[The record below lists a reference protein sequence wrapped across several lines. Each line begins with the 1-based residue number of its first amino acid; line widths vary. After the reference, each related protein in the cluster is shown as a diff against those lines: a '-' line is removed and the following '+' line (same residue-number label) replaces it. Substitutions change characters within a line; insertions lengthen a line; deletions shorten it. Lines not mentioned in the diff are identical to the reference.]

1 MAIDLSALR
10 AELDTDPR
18 GLGYAGKT
26 IHELKPMLNANPETV
41 SRPISPAT
49 LWEWFDHHSR
59 LVALGAAR
67 TDAALTAEEQNAASA
82 LWISC
87 GAAVIDEVTRG
98 ELPQQVDLTSS
109 PFIHAVSLVVA
120 AEVLSAAQG
129 AAVLALG
136 DVSLPR
142 DEALGFGHVRESYIT
157 AALAL

>member
-1 MAIDLSALR
+1 VAIDLSALR

-18 GLGYAGKT
+18 GLGYVAADLPGKRAL
-26 IHELKPMLNANPETV
+26 INANPETI
-41 SRPISPAT
+41 SRAISPAT
-49 LWEWFDHHSR
+49 LWGYLFDNSR

-98 ELPQQVDLTSS
+98 ELPQSIDLTSS

-136 DVSLPR
+136 DVSVSR
-142 DEALGFGHVRESYIT
+142 GEALGFGSVRESYIT
-157 AALAL
+157 AALA

>member
-1 MAIDLSALR
+1 MIDLDALKT
-10 AELDTDPR
+10 ELTTDPR
-18 GLGYAGKT
+18 ALGYAGKT
-26 IHELKPMLNANPETV
+26 VHELKPIINGNPETV
-41 SRPISPAT
+41 SRPISPGT
-49 LWEWFDHHSR
+49 LWEWFDQHSR

-98 ELPQQVDLTSS
+98 ELPQSIDLTSA
-109 PFIHAVSLVVA
+109 PFANAIALLVA
-120 AEVLSAAQG
+120 AEVLSAVQG

-142 DEALGFGHVRESYIT
+142 DEALGFGHVREAYIT

>member
-1 MAIDLSALR
+1 VAIDLSALR
-10 AELDTDPR
+10 AELDADPR

-26 IHELKPMLNANPETV
+26 VHELKPIINGNPETV
-41 SRPISPAT
+41 SRPISPGT
-49 LWEWFDHHSR
+49 LWEWFDQHSR
-59 LVALGAAR
+59 LVALGVAR
-67 TDAALTAEEQNAASA
+67 TDAALTVEQRNAAQGVWYS
-82 LWISC
+82 L
-87 GAAVIDEVTRG
+87 GGDVVDEVTRG
-98 ELPQQVDLTSS
+98 ELPQSIDLTSS

-120 AEVLSAAQG
+120 ADVLSAVQG

>member
-26 IHELKPMLNANPETV
+26 VHQLKPMLNANPETV
-41 SRPISPAT
+41 SRPITPGK
-49 LWEWFDHHSR
+49 LWEWFDQHSR

-67 TDAALTAEEQNAASA
+67 TDSALTAEEQHAAQ
-82 LWISC
+82 
-87 GAAVIDEVTRG
+87 AVWYSLGGDVTDEDTRNS
-98 ELPQQVDLTSS
+98 LPQQVALTAA
-109 PFIHAVSLVVA
+109 PFANAIALLVA

>member
-10 AELDTDPR
+10 AELDADPR

-26 IHELKPMLNANPETV
+26 VHELKPIINGNPETV
-41 SRPISPAT
+41 SRPISPGT
-49 LWEWFDHHSR
+49 LWEWFDQHSR
-59 LVALGAAR
+59 LVALGVAR
-67 TDAALTAEEQNAASA
+67 TDAALTVEQRNAAQGVWYS
-82 LWISC
+82 L
-87 GAAVIDEVTRG
+87 GGDVVDEVTRG
-98 ELPQQVDLTSS
+98 ELPQSIDLTSS

-120 AEVLSAAQG
+120 ADVLSAVQG